1 MVRSR
6 LIRVHEDIHQKLK
19 GMAIEKKMTCAA
31 LVEQMLL
38 AYFRWNNIDFK
49 FKPKKEPTT
58 YQIIKRQNDKDQ
70 KASDKLINKLWK
82 KQ

>member
-1 MVRSR
+1 MIRSR

-19 GMAIEKKMTCAA
+19 GMAIEKKVTCAA

-49 FKPKKEPTT
+49 FKPKKKLDT
-58 YQIIKRQNDKDQ
+58 QKVIKEANEGK
-70 KASDKLINKLWK
+70 IK
-82 KQ
+82 KQLLN